1 MSRELFLKIEEL
13 YVRATLADYKHPYDL
28 AKAIEEIA
36 NIAWDAVDEHLEY
49 LNINNSTE

>member
-1 MSRELFLKIEEL
+1 MNRELFLKIEEL

-28 AKAIEEIA
+28 AKALEEITDM
-36 NIAWDAVDEHLEY
+36 AWDAVDEHLEC